1 MMQDFLLN
9 WKILSFYS
17 CVVFCRSHIQ
27 LQTTSVLS
35 AYQNGLIEGH
45 WRERCVNYEKQIK
58 TLSANLRVA
67 DHEIRRLAG
76 LDMSE
81 SIITSSN

>member
-1 MMQDFLLN
+1 M
-9 WKILSFYS
+9 
-17 CVVFCRSHIQ
+17 Q

-35 AYQNGLIEGH
+35 AYQNGLVEGH

-58 TLSANLRVA
+58 ALSANLRVA

-76 LDMSE
+76 LEMSE
-81 SIITSSN
+81 SMITSSKNNIICMHAIVLKLSYLYK